1 MAEGYILEIPENVLK
16 QLDQTDKKIET
27 LAKTSENTKKLM
39 KSAFQEMAD
48 GLNPLLQ
55 QLKTA
60 NKGIK
65 DLMPKL
71 DTSGT
76 EKVAKSVANV
86 AEQLNRVSQSPV
98 DVINK
103 KIESLKNLLNDSTSA
118 VSKLDSQIANLKNKG
133 GGFIS
138 GSTIKEASAGKSLT
152 PQIQAEL
159 AVLEQERR
167 SILAT
172 AASWENY
179 KKTIGNT
186 SIALD
191 QLNSSFKTGSSALQ
205 QQQKMM
211 DAAFE
216 KAYKMAQAEE
226 KAAAEA
232 EKLAKAQEK
241 LNREQNRKSDQ
252 QAAQAMQAY
261 NRAMAASEGTIA
273 QRINKL
279 AKLRS
284 AQEQLNA
291 TGKNYTVQLQKITA
305 ETQRLNAI
313 NDATANSMNNLKK
326 NQSRILDT
334 SAQLERKLG
343 LLFSVAAIEGYI
355 GKLVQVR
362 GEFELQN
369 RALQAILQ
377 NKDQADQ
384 LFNQVVELAVR
395 SPYRVKELVTY
406 TKQLA
411 AYRIETEKLYD
422 TTKMLADISSG
433 LGVDMQR
440 LILAYGQV
448 KAANYLRGTE
458 LRQFSEAGINILGE
472 LATYF
477 TELEGRMVSV
487 GEVFDMV
494 SNRMVAF
501 GDVEEVFKRITSAGG
516 IFYNMQEI
524 QAETLQGQISNL
536 QDSFDVMFNEIG
548 KANDGV
554 LKDLIAIVRN
564 IVENWEYFAVLL
576 KTVATGFVLYTGKIV
591 LATIANK
598 AFALSQNEVIVNSGR
613 VNKAIGGT
621 VAGLK
626 SMVSFAKNNPY
637 LLIASAIAGV
647 VYAATEYNSKI
658 EEAKAKY
665 DILTDSL
672 TRQKNEIDSI
682 SSKIK
687 GYNEKIKESVAT
699 MGQFKEGTKEYTE
712 AQKENNESS
721 AKRNALL
728 EELRINHPT
737 VYNSIITQ
745 KDGTVDL
752 TKAQEEF
759 NKKLEQTNYLNWLA
773 KRQESWFSTGMIEKA
788 AELSEFQAEYNKQ
801 ANNMG
806 NIWLDANGKLNVF
819 LQTAKNLDPDVRQQ
833 IIAIQNSAGTAVEK
847 LKALDVLGRKTAATG
862 GGGLRELMRPYSSD
876 FNDYDKALS
885 KLTKT
890 RAEMSEDIKKLATD
904 FKKTYNIATEEGRKA
919 AQETLRDYI
928 NSINI
933 ADEETRKFV
942 SQEFTVKF
950 GVEIASEP
958 VINKYAGM
966 QARLKKYV
974 EDHKLNIDIIKPD
987 QGTKD
992 YFDKLKAELKDSQSN
1007 VEKLNVATEQL
1018 NASMTNEE
1026 ALKYNKE
1033 RVRQLTQILS
1043 AFGEM
1048 PKSNKGENERNKT
1061 LQQQIDL
1068 LKKVG
1073 QEYQKNLKYYSKAEA
1088 LEKTRKDY
1096 TDSFKEAGLGNL
1108 ITTMNFDPSGII
1120 AGLESLMSSVS
1131 PQMRL
1136 TLEKAISDLRGD
1148 VEIDVRAKDV
1158 ERTRKEIEGLFT
1170 GYELTVELGKL
1181 GLDKDL
1187 IRQLFGIDTFTL
1199 DDIKAKLKSLYP
1211 DIEALSEE
1219 QLKAYNEASDKIT
1232 AAEKA
1237 SLQERLKDYS
1247 QYLKKSM
1254 SERIKIELEAQKKIA
1269 EIPSEFT
1276 KPQKEQIKKNIQKE
1290 TRQKLDKQSFAEFKE
1305 SDLYITMFEDLDRVS
1320 SSVLE
1325 QMKAKLISL
1334 KESLKDLSPTE
1345 LKEITSQMQK
1355 IDEQIEKR
1363 NPFKGLLP
1371 NIKEYI
1377 GYLKEKN
1384 DLETKYTDESKT
1396 LDQYK
1401 QQQALAENNVL
1412 SAQKQYDVA
1421 VKKYGLNSKEANLAK
1436 ENLRIAQQAL
1446 DIANNNVKSQGE
1458 VVKALIKQIKY
1469 GETLKDKL
1477 QAVLLL
1483 IGRYADEVGQTISD
1497 VATSMENVF
1506 GKMDAKAA
1514 DSIGSLQEI
1523 LSGVG
1528 DTAAG
1533 VARVMAN
1540 PADIGGYLQGITG
1553 LAKTI
1558 GAFFNIGDKKKE
1570 RQIQREIEKIENL
1583 DKAYKK
1589 LEKSIEAA
1597 YSVDTFQESNRLAQ
1611 ENVKAQIKA
1620 YEQMIAA
1627 EDAKKKTD
1635 KKRIK
1640 EWQGE
1645 IEKLHDLQLQLKEEA
1660 LAEMGGFGTEENFK
1674 SAAQEFA
1681 NAWYE
1686 AFKETG
1692 DGMKGLETTF
1702 QDFMD
1707 NIVKK
1712 QLLFRGTETILKPL
1726 LGMIDEAVKDSILTK
1741 DELSGI
1747 MDKFNTDTKGALDA
1761 LYKSIVENLGVLPG
1775 GNNQELSG
1783 LNAGI
1788 KGITEE
1794 TAQALEA
1801 LLNSMRFFV
1810 ADSNVQLKTL
1820 SAIGSFDVEANP
1832 LLGELVAQTRVLRDI
1847 NSKLESVITA
1857 GGNNS
1862 VGGYSIKTVL

>member
-138 GSTIKEASAGKSLT
+138 GSTMKEASAGKSLT

-159 AVLEQERR
+159 AVLEQEKR

-326 NQSRILDT
+326 NQGRILDT

-433 LGVDMQR
+433 LGVEMDR
-440 LILAYGQV
+440 LILAFGQV

-501 GDVEEVFKRITSAGG
+501 EDVEEVFKRITSAGG

-554 LKDLIAIVRN
+554 LKDLVAIVRG
-564 IVENWEYFAVLL
+564 IVESWEVFAVLL
-576 KTVATGFVLYTGKIV
+576 KSVATGFVLYTGKIV

-598 AFALSQNEVIVNSGR
+598 AFAASQGEIIANSGR

-621 VAGLK
+621 VTGLK
-626 SMVSFAKNNPY
+626 NLLSFAKGNPY
-637 LLIASAIAGV
+637 LLIATGIAAAI
-647 VYAATEYNSKI
+647 YAATEYNSKV

-665 DILTDSL
+665 DILTNSL
-672 TRQKNEIDSI
+672 ARQKNEIDSI

-687 GYNEKIKESVAT
+687 EYNAKIKESASA
-699 MGQFKEGTKEYTE
+699 MQQFKEGTKEYTD

-773 KRQESWFSTGMIEKA
+773 KRQESWFSTGMIEGA
-788 AELSEFQAEYNKQ
+788 AELSELQAEYNKQ
-801 ANNMG
+801 ANSMG

-833 IIAIQNSAGTAVEK
+833 IVAIQNSAGTAVEK

-890 RAEMSEDIKKLATD
+890 RTEMSEDIKKLATD

-928 NSINI
+928 NSLNI
-933 ADEETRKFV
+933 ADEETKKFV

-950 GVEIASEP
+950 GVEIASKP
-958 VINKYAGM
+958 IINQYQGM

-974 EDHKLNIDIIKPD
+974 EDHKLELDIIKPD

-1033 RVRQLTQILS
+1033 RVKQLTQILT

-1048 PKSNKGENERNKT
+1048 PKSNKGENERNKV

-1131 PQMRL
+1131 PKMRL
-1136 TLEKAISDLRGD
+1136 TLEKAIADLKGD
-1148 VEIDVRAKDV
+1148 VEIEVRAKDV

-1187 IRQLFGIDTFTL
+1187 ISQLFGIDTFTL

-1211 DIEALSEE
+1211 DIKALSEE

-1276 KPQKEQIKKNIQKE
+1276 KPQKEQIKNNIQKE

-1363 NPFKGLLP
+1363 NPFKELLP

-1377 GYLKEKN
+1377 SYLKEKKN
-1384 DLETKYTDESKT
+1384 LEAEYTDESKT
-1396 LDQYK
+1396 LEQYK
-1401 QQQALAENNVL
+1401 QQQTLAENNVL

-1506 GKMDAKAA
+1506 GEMDAKAA

-1528 DTAAG
+1528 DTASG

-1611 ENVKAQIKA
+1611 ENVKAQIKS

-1712 QLLFRGTETILKPL
+1712 QLLVRGTQKILEPL
-1726 LGMIDEAVKDSILTK
+1726 LKMIDNAVEDSILTK
-1741 DELSGI
+1741 EELSGI

>member
-39 KSAFQEMAD
+39 KSYFQEMAD

-103 KIESLKNLLNDSTSA
+103 KIESLKTLLNDSTSA

-138 GSTIKEASAGKSLT
+138 GSTMKEASAGKSLT

-159 AVLEQERR
+159 AILEQERR

-291 TGKNYTVQLQKITA
+291 TGKNYAVQLQRITA
-305 ETQRLNAI
+305 ETQRLNAV

-326 NQSRILDT
+326 NQGRILDT

-355 GKLVQVR
+355 GKLVQAR

-433 LGVDMQR
+433 LGVEMNR
-440 LILAYGQV
+440 LILAFGQV

-501 GDVEEVFKRITSAGG
+501 EDVEEVFKRITSAGG

-554 LKDLIAIVRN
+554 LKDLVAIVRG
-564 IVENWEYFAVLL
+564 IVESWEVFAVLL
-576 KTVATGFVLYTGKIV
+576 KSVATGFVLYTGKIV

-598 AFALSQNEVIVNSGR
+598 AFAASQGEIIANSGR

-621 VAGLK
+621 VTGLK
-626 SMVSFAKNNPY
+626 NLLSFAKGNPY
-637 LLIASAIAGV
+637 LLIATGIAAAI
-647 VYAATEYNSKI
+647 YAATEYNSKV

-665 DILTDSL
+665 DILTNSL
-672 TRQKNEIDSI
+672 ARQKNEIDSI

-687 GYNEKIKESVAT
+687 EYNAKIKESASA
-699 MGQFKEGTKEYTE
+699 MQQFKEGTKEYTD

-773 KRQESWFSTGMIEKA
+773 KRQESWFSTGMIERA
-788 AELSEFQAEYNKQ
+788 AELSELQAEYNKQ
-801 ANNMG
+801 ANSMG

-833 IIAIQNSAGTAVEK
+833 IVAIQNSAGTAVEK

-890 RAEMSEDIKKLATD
+890 RTEMSEDIKKLATD

-928 NSINI
+928 NSLNI
-933 ADEETRKFV
+933 ADEETKKFV

-950 GVEIASEP
+950 GVEIASKP
-958 VINKYAGM
+958 IINQYQGM

-974 EDHKLNIDIIKPD
+974 EDHKLELDIIKPD

-1033 RVRQLTQILS
+1033 RVKQLTQILT

-1048 PKSNKGENERNKT
+1048 PKSNKGENERNKV

-1131 PQMRL
+1131 PKMRL
-1136 TLEKAISDLRGD
+1136 TLEKAIADLKGD
-1148 VEIDVRAKDV
+1148 VEIEVRAKDV

-1187 IRQLFGIDTFTL
+1187 ISQLFGIDTFTL

-1211 DIEALSEE
+1211 DIKALSEE

-1363 NPFKGLLP
+1363 NPFKDLLP

-1377 GYLKEKN
+1377 GYLKEKKN
-1384 DLETKYTDESKT
+1384 LEAEYTDESKT

-1436 ENLRIAQQAL
+1436 QNLNIAQQGL
-1446 DIANNNVKSQGE
+1446 NVSNDNVKAQE
-1458 VVKALIKQIKY
+1458 KVVRALLDQIKY
-1469 GETLKDKL
+1469 AETLKDKL
-1477 QAVLLL
+1477 AEALKL
-1483 IGRYADEVGQTISD
+1483 IGQYTSDLSSTVSD
-1497 VATSMENVF
+1497 VATSLENVF
-1506 GKMDAKAA
+1506 GTMGSKAA

-1528 DTAAG
+1528 DTASG

-1570 RQIQREIEKIENL
+1570 RQIQREIKKIENL

-1589 LEKSIEAA
+1589 LEKSIDAA

-1635 KKRIK
+1635 KNRIK

-1645 IEKLHDLQLQLKEEA
+1645 IEKLHDMQLQLKEEA
-1660 LAEMGGFGTEENFK
+1660 LAEMGGFGTEENLK

-1702 QDFMD
+1702 QEFMD

-1712 QLLFRGTETILKPL
+1712 QLLVRGTETILKPL

>member
-27 LAKTSENTKKLM
+27 LAKTSESTKKLM

-159 AVLEQERR
+159 AILEQERR

-172 AASWENY
+172 ASSWENY

-261 NRAMAASEGTIA
+261 NRAMAASEGTIT

-326 NQSRILDT
+326 NQGRILDT

-343 LLFSVAAIEGYI
+343 LLFSVAAIDGYI

-433 LGVDMQR
+433 VGVEMDR
-440 LILAYGQV
+440 LILAFGQV

-494 SNRMVAF
+494 SNRMIAF
-501 GDVEEVFKRITSAGG
+501 EDVEEVFKRITSAGG

-554 LKDLIAIVRN
+554 LKDLVAIVRG
-564 IVENWEYFAVLL
+564 IVESWEVFAVLL
-576 KTVATGFVLYTGKIV
+576 KSVATGFVLYTGKIV

-598 AFALSQNEVIVNSGR
+598 AFAASQGEIIANSGR

-621 VAGLK
+621 VTGLK
-626 SMVSFAKNNPY
+626 NLLSFAKGNPY
-637 LLIASAIAGV
+637 LLIATGIATAI
-647 VYAATEYNSKI
+647 YAATEYNSKV

-665 DILTDSL
+665 DILTNSL
-672 TRQKNEIDSI
+672 ARQKNEIDSI

-687 GYNEKIKESVAT
+687 EYNAKIKESASA
-699 MGQFKEGTKEYTE
+699 MQQFKEGTKEYTD

-773 KRQESWFSTGMIEKA
+773 KRQESWFSTGMIERA
-788 AELSEFQAEYNKQ
+788 AELSELQAEYNKQ
-801 ANNMG
+801 ANSMG

-833 IIAIQNSAGTAVEK
+833 IVAIQNSAGTAVEK

-890 RAEMSEDIKKLATD
+890 RTEMSEDIKKLATD

-928 NSINI
+928 NSLNI
-933 ADEETRKFV
+933 ADEETKKFV

-950 GVEIASEP
+950 GVEIASKP
-958 VINKYAGM
+958 IINQYQGM

-974 EDHKLNIDIIKPD
+974 EDHKLELDIIKPD

-1033 RVRQLTQILS
+1033 RVKQLTQILT

-1048 PKSNKGENERNKT
+1048 PKSNKGENERNKV

-1120 AGLESLMSSVS
+1120 EGLESLMSSVS
-1131 PQMRL
+1131 PKMRL
-1136 TLEKAISDLRGD
+1136 TLEKAIADLKGD

-1187 IRQLFGIDTFTL
+1187 ISQLFGIDTFTL

-1211 DIEALSEE
+1211 DINALSEE

-1325 QMKAKLISL
+1325 QMKSKLISL

-1363 NPFKGLLP
+1363 NPFKELLP

-1377 GYLKEKN
+1377 SYLKEKKN
-1384 DLETKYTDESKT
+1384 LEAEYTDESKT
-1396 LDQYK
+1396 LEQYK
-1401 QQQALAENNVL
+1401 QQQTLAENNVL

-1506 GKMDAKAA
+1506 GEMDAKAA

-1707 NIVKK
+1707 NVVKK

>member
-138 GSTIKEASAGKSLT
+138 GSTMKEASAGKSLT

-172 AASWENY
+172 ASSWENY

-261 NRAMAASEGTIA
+261 NRAMAASEGTIT

-433 LGVDMQR
+433 LGVEMDR
-440 LILAYGQV
+440 LILAFGQV

-501 GDVEEVFKRITSAGG
+501 EDVEEVFKRMTSAGG

-554 LKDLIAIVRN
+554 LKDLVAIVRG
-564 IVENWEYFAVLL
+564 IVENWEVFAVLL

-598 AFALSQNEVIVNSGR
+598 AFAASQGEIIANSGR

-621 VAGLK
+621 VTGLK
-626 SMVSFAKNNPY
+626 NLLSFAKSNPY
-637 LLIASAIAGV
+637 LILAAAVAGV
-647 VYAATEYNSKI
+647 VFAVTEYNNKI
-658 EEAKAKY
+658 EETRAKY

-672 TRQKNEIDSI
+672 ARQKNEIDSI

-687 GYNEKIKESVAT
+687 GYNEKIKESVST
-699 MGQFKEGTKEYTE
+699 MNQFKEGTKEYTS
-712 AQKENNESS
+712 AQKENNEASS
-721 AKRNALL
+721 KRNALL
-728 EELRINHPT
+728 EELRINHPA

-759 NKKLEQTNYLNWLA
+759 NKQLEYTNYLNYIA
-773 KRQESWFSTGMIEKA
+773 KQSETFFGTGFQENIEKA
-788 AELSEFQAEYNKQ
+788 
-801 ANNMG
+801 
-806 NIWLDANGKLNVF
+806 
-819 LQTAKNLDPDVRQQ
+819 
-833 IIAIQNSAGTAVEK
+833 
-847 LKALDVLGRKTAATG
+847 TAAQV
-862 GGGLRELMRPYSSD
+862 E
-876 FNDYDKALS
+876 YDKATGNINNAYLQLVGRLNAVFNANKNIAQSTIEAFKEIQDSSQDSFKKILAMQRLLS
-885 KLTKT
+885 KVSLPSDAVDVLKSYNKEINNYSKAHRGLLT
-890 RAEMSEDIKKLATD
+890 SQVYLYQDILDFGAKLRRDLDLTSD
-904 FKKTYNIATEEGRKA
+904 EGKKA
-919 AQETLRDYI
+919 AAKMVYNFIESKNIVEKAVKDFVTNKFEI
-928 NSINI
+928 EIGVKI
-933 ADEETRKFV
+933 ADAP
-942 SQEFTVKF
+942 
-950 GVEIASEP
+950 I
-958 VINKYAGM
+958 INQYQGM

-974 EDHKLNIDIIKPD
+974 EDHKLELDIIKPD

-1131 PQMRL
+1131 PKMRL
-1136 TLEKAISDLRGD
+1136 ILEKAISDLRGD

-1187 IRQLFGIDTFTL
+1187 ISQLFGIDTFTL

-1276 KPQKEQIKKNIQKE
+1276 KPQKEQIKKDIQKE

-1363 NPFKGLLP
+1363 NPFKELLP

-1377 GYLKEKN
+1377 SYLKEKKN
-1384 DLETKYTDESKT
+1384 LEAEYTDESKT
-1396 LDQYK
+1396 LEQYK
-1401 QQQALAENNVL
+1401 QQQTLAENNVL

-1506 GKMDAKAA
+1506 GEMDAKAA

>member
-138 GSTIKEASAGKSLT
+138 GSTMKEASAGKSLT

-172 AASWENY
+172 ASSWENY
-179 KKTIGNT
+179 KRTIGNT

-326 NQSRILDT
+326 NQGRILDT

-433 LGVDMQR
+433 LGVEMDR
-440 LILAYGQV
+440 LILAFGQV

-501 GDVEEVFKRITSAGG
+501 EDVEEVFKRITSAGG

-554 LKDLIAIVRN
+554 LKDLVAIVRG
-564 IVENWEYFAVLL
+564 IVENWEVFAVLL
-576 KTVATGFVLYTGKIV
+576 KSVATGFVLYTGKIV

-598 AFALSQNEVIVNSGR
+598 AFAASQGEIIANSGR

-621 VAGLK
+621 VTGLK
-626 SMVSFAKNNPY
+626 NLLSFAKGNPY
-637 LLIASAIAGV
+637 LILATAVAGV
-647 VYAATEYNSKI
+647 AFAVTEYNNKI
-658 EEAKAKY
+658 EETRAKY

-672 TRQKNEIDSI
+672 ARQKNEIDSI

-687 GYNEKIKESVAT
+687 GYNEKIKESVST
-699 MGQFKEGTKEYTE
+699 MNQFKEGTKEYTS
-712 AQKENNESS
+712 AQKENNEASS
-721 AKRNALL
+721 KRNALL
-728 EELRINHPT
+728 EELRINHPA

-759 NKKLEQTNYLNWLA
+759 NKQLEYTNYLNYIA
-773 KRQESWFSTGMIEKA
+773 KQSETFFGTGFQENIEKA
-788 AELSEFQAEYNKQ
+788 
-801 ANNMG
+801 
-806 NIWLDANGKLNVF
+806 
-819 LQTAKNLDPDVRQQ
+819 
-833 IIAIQNSAGTAVEK
+833 
-847 LKALDVLGRKTAATG
+847 TAAQV
-862 GGGLRELMRPYSSD
+862 E
-876 FNDYDKALS
+876 YDKATGNINNAYLQLVGRLNAVFNANKNIAQSTIEAFKEIQDSSQDSFKKILAMQRLLS
-885 KLTKT
+885 KVSLPSDAVDVLKSYNKEINNYSKAHRGLLT
-890 RAEMSEDIKKLATD
+890 SQVYLYQDILDFGAKLRRDLDLTSD
-904 FKKTYNIATEEGRKA
+904 EGKKA
-919 AQETLRDYI
+919 AAKMAYNFIESKNIVEKAVKDFVTNKFEI
-928 NSINI
+928 EIGVKI
-933 ADEETRKFV
+933 ADAP
-942 SQEFTVKF
+942 
-950 GVEIASEP
+950 I
-958 VINKYAGM
+958 INQYQGM

-974 EDHKLNIDIIKPD
+974 EDHKLELDIIKPD

-1033 RVRQLTQILS
+1033 RIRQLTQILS

-1048 PKSNKGENERNKT
+1048 PKSNKGENERNKM

-1131 PQMRL
+1131 PKMRL

-1187 IRQLFGIDTFTL
+1187 ISQLFGIDTFTL

-1276 KPQKEQIKKNIQKE
+1276 KPQKEQIKKDIQKE

-1363 NPFKGLLP
+1363 NPFKELLP

-1377 GYLKEKN
+1377 SYLKEKKN
-1384 DLETKYTDESKT
+1384 LEAEYTDESKT
-1396 LDQYK
+1396 LEQYK
-1401 QQQALAENNVL
+1401 QQQTLAENNVL

-1506 GKMDAKAA
+1506 GEMDAKAA

>member
-138 GSTIKEASAGKSLT
+138 GSTMKEASAGKSLT

-159 AVLEQERR
+159 AVLEQEKR

-172 AASWENY
+172 ASSWENY

-305 ETQRLNAI
+305 ETQRLNAV
-313 NDATANSMNNLKK
+313 NNATANSMNNLKK

-477 TELEGRMVSV
+477 TELKGQMVSV

-494 SNRMVAF
+494 SKRMVAF
-501 GDVEEVFKRITSAGG
+501 EDVEEVFKRITSAGG

-554 LKDLIAIVRN
+554 LKGLIAIVRS
-564 IVENWEYFAVLL
+564 IVENWEVFAVLL

-598 AFALSQNEVIVNSGR
+598 AFAASQGEIIANSGR

-621 VAGLK
+621 VTGLK
-626 SMVSFAKNNPY
+626 NLLSFAKSNPY
-637 LLIASAIAGV
+637 LILAAAVAGV
-647 VYAATEYNSKI
+647 VFAVTEYNNKI
-658 EEAKAKY
+658 EETRAKY

-672 TRQKNEIDSI
+672 ARQKNEIDSI

-687 GYNEKIKESVAT
+687 GYNEKIKESVST
-699 MGQFKEGTKEYTE
+699 MNQFKKGTKEYTD
-712 AQKENNESS
+712 AQKENNEASS
-721 AKRNALL
+721 KRNALL
-728 EELRINHPT
+728 EELRINHPA

-759 NKKLEQTNYLNWLA
+759 NKQLEYTNYLNYIA
-773 KRQESWFSTGMIEKA
+773 KQSETFWGSGLKEDIEKA
-788 AELSEFQAEYNKQ
+788 TEAQ
-801 ANNMG
+801 
-806 NIWLDANGKLNVF
+806 
-819 LQTAKNLDPDVRQQ
+819 
-833 IIAIQNSAGTAVEK
+833 VE
-847 LKALDVLGRKTAATG
+847 
-862 GGGLRELMRPYSSD
+862 
-876 FNDYDKALS
+876 YDKATGSINNAYTQLIGRLNAVLS
-885 KLTKT
+885 TNKDVAQTTIKYFKDIQDSSQSASEKILAMKRLLPYIRLPREAVDIIKSYDKELLKVSNATKQLSESQTFLTQRIIDFGAKLRRDLDLTT
-890 RAEMSEDIKKLATD
+890 DEGKKAAAAM
-904 FKKTYNIATEEGRKA
+904 TYNFIESLGVEEKA
-919 AQETLRDYI
+919 VRDLI
-928 NSINI
+928 TKNFELIIGVKI
-933 ADEETRKFV
+933 ADAP
-942 SQEFTVKF
+942 
-950 GVEIASEP
+950 I
-958 VINKYAGM
+958 INQYQGM

-974 EDHKLNIDIIKPD
+974 EDHKLELDIIKPE

-992 YFDKLKAELKDSQSN
+992 YFDKLRADLKDSQSN
-1007 VEKLNVATEQL
+1007 VEKLSIATEQL
-1018 NASMTNEE
+1018 NSSMTNEE
-1026 ALKYNKE
+1026 ALKKNKE
-1033 RVRQLTQILS
+1033 RIQQLTQILT

-1048 PKSNKGENERNKT
+1048 PKANKGENERNKK

-1131 PQMRL
+1131 PKMRL
-1136 TLEKAISDLRGD
+1136 TLEKAIADLKGD
-1148 VEIDVRAKDV
+1148 VEIEVRAKDV

-1187 IRQLFGIDTFTL
+1187 ISQLFGIDTFTL

-1211 DIEALSEE
+1211 DIKALSEE

-1276 KPQKEQIKKNIQKE
+1276 KPQKEQIKKDIQKE

-1363 NPFKGLLP
+1363 NPFKDLLP

-1377 GYLKEKN
+1377 GYLKEKKN
-1384 DLETKYTDESKT
+1384 LEAEYTDESKI
-1396 LDQYK
+1396 LEQYK
-1401 QQQALAENNVL
+1401 QQQTLAENNVL

-1436 ENLRIAQQAL
+1436 QNLNIAQQGL
-1446 DIANNNVKSQGE
+1446 NVSNDNVKAQE
-1458 VVKALIKQIKY
+1458 KVVRALLDQIKY
-1469 GETLKDKL
+1469 AETLKDKL
-1477 QAVLLL
+1477 AEALKL
-1483 IGRYADEVGQTISD
+1483 IGQYASDLSSTVSD
-1497 VATSMENVF
+1497 VATSLENVF
-1506 GKMDAKAA
+1506 GTMGSKAA

-1528 DTAAG
+1528 DTASG

-1702 QDFMD
+1702 QEFMD

-1712 QLLFRGTETILKPL
+1712 QLLVRGTQKILEPL
-1726 LGMIDEAVKDSILTK
+1726 LKMIDNAVEDSILTK
-1741 DELSGI
+1741 EELSGI

-1761 LYKSIVENLGVLPG
+1761 LYKSIVEGLGVLPG
-1775 GNNQELSG
+1775 VNNQELSG

>member
-27 LAKTSENTKKLM
+27 LAKTSESTKKLM

-138 GSTIKEASAGKSLT
+138 GSTMKEASAGKSLT

-433 LGVDMQR
+433 LGVEMDR
-440 LILAYGQV
+440 LILAFGQV

-501 GDVEEVFKRITSAGG
+501 EDVEEVFKRITSAGG

-554 LKDLIAIVRN
+554 LKDLVAIVRG
-564 IVENWEYFAVLL
+564 IVENWEVFAVLL
-576 KTVATGFVLYTGKIV
+576 KSVATGFVLYTGKIV

-598 AFALSQNEVIVNSGR
+598 AFAASQGEIIANSGR

-621 VAGLK
+621 VTGLK
-626 SMVSFAKNNPY
+626 NLLSFAKGNPY
-637 LLIASAIAGV
+637 LILATAVAGV
-647 VYAATEYNSKI
+647 AFAVTEYNNKI
-658 EEAKAKY
+658 EETRAKY

-672 TRQKNEIDSI
+672 ARQKNEIDSI

-687 GYNEKIKESVAT
+687 GYNEKIKESVST
-699 MGQFKEGTKEYTE
+699 MNQFKEGTKEYTS
-712 AQKENNESS
+712 AQKENNEASS
-721 AKRNALL
+721 KRNALL
-728 EELRINHPT
+728 EELRINHPA

-759 NKKLEQTNYLNWLA
+759 NKQLEYTNYLNYIA
-773 KRQESWFSTGMIEKA
+773 KQSETFFGTGFQENIEKA
-788 AELSEFQAEYNKQ
+788 
-801 ANNMG
+801 
-806 NIWLDANGKLNVF
+806 
-819 LQTAKNLDPDVRQQ
+819 
-833 IIAIQNSAGTAVEK
+833 
-847 LKALDVLGRKTAATG
+847 TAAQV
-862 GGGLRELMRPYSSD
+862 E
-876 FNDYDKALS
+876 YDKATGNINNAYLQLVGRLNAVFNANKNIAQSTIEAFKEIQDSSQDSFKKILAMQRLLS
-885 KLTKT
+885 KVSLPSDAVDVLKSYNKEINNYSKAHRGLLT
-890 RAEMSEDIKKLATD
+890 SQVYLYQDILDFGAKLRRDLDLTSD
-904 FKKTYNIATEEGRKA
+904 EGKKA
-919 AQETLRDYI
+919 AAKMAYNFIESKNIVEKAVKDFVTNKFEI
-928 NSINI
+928 EIGVKI
-933 ADEETRKFV
+933 ADAP
-942 SQEFTVKF
+942 
-950 GVEIASEP
+950 I
-958 VINKYAGM
+958 INQYQGM

-974 EDHKLNIDIIKPD
+974 EDHKLELDIIKPD

-1033 RVRQLTQILS
+1033 RVKQLTQILS

-1363 NPFKGLLP
+1363 NPFKDLLP

-1377 GYLKEKN
+1377 GYLKEKKN
-1384 DLETKYTDESKT
+1384 LEAEYTDESKT
-1396 LDQYK
+1396 LEQYK
-1401 QQQALAENNVL
+1401 QQQTLAENNVL

-1528 DTAAG
+1528 DTASG

-1635 KKRIK
+1635 KNRIK

-1707 NIVKK
+1707 NVVKK

>member
-159 AVLEQERR
+159 AILEQERR

-172 AASWENY
+172 ASSWENY

-261 NRAMAASEGTIA
+261 NRAMAASEGTIT

-326 NQSRILDT
+326 NQGRILDT

-343 LLFSVAAIEGYI
+343 LLFSVAAIDGYI

-433 LGVDMQR
+433 LGVEMDR
-440 LILAYGQV
+440 LILAFGQV

-501 GDVEEVFKRITSAGG
+501 EDVEEVFKRITSAGG

-554 LKDLIAIVRN
+554 LKDLVAIVRG
-564 IVENWEYFAVLL
+564 IVESWEVFAVLL
-576 KTVATGFVLYTGKIV
+576 KSVATGFVLYTGKIV

-598 AFALSQNEVIVNSGR
+598 AFAASQGEIIANSGR

-621 VAGLK
+621 VTGLK
-626 SMVSFAKNNPY
+626 NLLSFAKGNPY
-637 LLIASAIAGV
+637 LLWATGIATAI
-647 VYAATEYNSKI
+647 YAATEYNSKV

-665 DILTDSL
+665 DILTNSL
-672 TRQKNEIDSI
+672 ARQKNEIDSI

-687 GYNEKIKESVAT
+687 EYNAKIKESASA
-699 MGQFKEGTKEYTE
+699 MQQFKEGTKEYTE

-950 GVEIASEP
+950 GVEIASKP
-958 VINKYAGM
+958 IINQYQGM

-974 EDHKLNIDIIKPD
+974 EDHKLELDIIKPD

-1007 VEKLNVATEQL
+1007 IEKLNVATEQL

-1033 RVRQLTQILS
+1033 RVKQLTQILT

-1048 PKSNKGENERNKT
+1048 PKSNKGENERNKV

-1131 PQMRL
+1131 PKMRL
-1136 TLEKAISDLRGD
+1136 TLEKAIADLKGD

-1158 ERTRKEIEGLFT
+1158 EKTRKEIEGLFT

-1187 IRQLFGIDTFTL
+1187 ISQLFGIDTFTL

-1211 DIEALSEE
+1211 DIKALSEE

-1363 NPFKGLLP
+1363 NPFKDLLP

-1377 GYLKEKN
+1377 GYLKEKKN
-1384 DLETKYTDESKT
+1384 LEAEYTDESKT
-1396 LDQYK
+1396 LEQYK
-1401 QQQALAENNVL
+1401 QQQTLAENNVL

-1533 VARVMAN
+1533 VARVMVN

-1558 GAFFNIGDKKKE
+1558 GSIFNIGDKKKE

-1589 LEKSIEAA
+1589 LEKSIDAA
-1597 YSVDTFQESNRLAQ
+1597 YSVDTFQESNKLAQ
-1611 ENVKAQIKA
+1611 ENVKAQIKS

-1702 QDFMD
+1702 QEFMD
-1707 NIVKK
+1707 NVVKK

-1761 LYKSIVENLGVLPG
+1761 LYKSIVEGLGVLPG
-1775 GNNQELSG
+1775 VNNQELSG

>member
-27 LAKTSENTKKLM
+27 LAKTSESTKKLM

-138 GSTIKEASAGKSLT
+138 GSTMKEASAGKSLT

-172 AASWENY
+172 ASSWENY

-291 TGKNYTVQLQKITA
+291 TGKNYAVQLQRITV
-305 ETQRLNAI
+305 ETQRLNAV

-326 NQSRILDT
+326 NQGRILDT

-433 LGVDMQR
+433 LGVEMDR
-440 LILAYGQV
+440 LILAFGQV

-501 GDVEEVFKRITSAGG
+501 EDVEEVFKRITSAGG

-554 LKDLIAIVRN
+554 LKDLVAIVRG
-564 IVENWEYFAVLL
+564 IVESWEVFAVLL
-576 KTVATGFVLYTGKIV
+576 KSVATGFVLYTGKIV

-598 AFALSQNEVIVNSGR
+598 AFAASQGEIIANSGR

-621 VAGLK
+621 VTGLK
-626 SMVSFAKNNPY
+626 NLLSFAKGNPY
-637 LLIASAIAGV
+637 LLIATGIATAI
-647 VYAATEYNSKI
+647 YAATEYNSKI

-665 DILTDSL
+665 DILTNSL
-672 TRQKNEIDSI
+672 ARQKNEIDSI

-687 GYNEKIKESVAT
+687 EYNAKIKESAAA
-699 MGQFKEGTKEYTE
+699 MQQFKEGTKEYTD

-773 KRQESWFSTGMIEKA
+773 KRQESWFSTGMIERA
-788 AELSEFQAEYNKQ
+788 AKLSELQAEYNKQ
-801 ANNMG
+801 ANSMG

-833 IIAIQNSAGTAVEK
+833 IVAIQNSAGTAVEK

-890 RAEMSEDIKKLATD
+890 RTEMSEDIKKLATD

-928 NSINI
+928 NSLNI
-933 ADEETRKFV
+933 ADEETKKFV

-950 GVEIASEP
+950 GVEIASKP
-958 VINKYAGM
+958 IINQYQGM

-974 EDHKLNIDIIKPD
+974 EDHKLELDIIKPD

-1033 RVRQLTQILS
+1033 RVKQLTQILT

-1048 PKSNKGENERNKT
+1048 PKSNKGENERNKV

-1131 PQMRL
+1131 PKMRL
-1136 TLEKAISDLRGD
+1136 TLEKAIADLKGD
-1148 VEIDVRAKDV
+1148 VEIEVRAKDV

-1187 IRQLFGIDTFTL
+1187 ISQLFGIDTFTL

-1211 DIEALSEE
+1211 DIKALSEE

-1363 NPFKGLLP
+1363 NPFKELLP

-1377 GYLKEKN
+1377 SYLKEKKN
-1384 DLETKYTDESKT
+1384 LEAEYTDESKT
-1396 LDQYK
+1396 LEQYK
-1401 QQQALAENNVL
+1401 QQQTLAENNVL

-1506 GKMDAKAA
+1506 GEMDAKAA

-1660 LAEMGGFGTEENFK
+1660 LAEMGGFGTDENFK

-1702 QDFMD
+1702 QEFMD

-1712 QLLFRGTETILKPL
+1712 QLLVRGTQKILEPL
-1726 LGMIDEAVKDSILTK
+1726 LKMIDNAVEDSILTK
-1741 DELSGI
+1741 EELSGI

-1761 LYKSIVENLGVLPG
+1761 LYKSIVEGLGVIPG
-1775 GNNQELSG
+1775 VNNQELSG

>member
-138 GSTIKEASAGKSLT
+138 GSTMKEASAGKSLT

-159 AVLEQERR
+159 AVLEQEKR

-172 AASWENY
+172 ASSWENY

-305 ETQRLNAI
+305 ETQRLNAV
-313 NDATANSMNNLKK
+313 NNATANSMNNLKK

-699 MGQFKEGTKEYTE
+699 MGQFKEGTKEYTD
-712 AQKENNESS
+712 AQKENNEASS
-721 AKRNALL
+721 KRNALL
-728 EELRINHPT
+728 EELRINHPA
-737 VYNSIITQ
+737 VYNSIVTQ

-752 TKAQEEF
+752 TKAQEDF
-759 NKKLEQTNYLNWLA
+759 NKQLEQTNYLNWLA
-773 KRQESWFSTGMIEKA
+773 KRGESWWDSGIIENA
-788 AELSEFQAEYNKQ
+788 SELSDLQAEMTKQ
-801 ANNMG
+801 ANN
-806 NIWLDANGKLNVF
+806 LDNAWTQLNGRLKVY
-819 LQTAKNLDPDVRQQ
+819 LDTNKYLSEDVKQQ
-833 IIAIQNSAGTAVEK
+833 ILAIANSSESAG
-847 LKALDVLGRKTAATG
+847 
-862 GGGLRELMRPYSSD
+862 
-876 FNDYDKALS
+876 DKIQKLS
-885 KLTKT
+885 KLARTTSAVNIGELRRMMDNYTADLIDATK
-890 RAEMSEDIKKLATD
+890 ANVKFEDMQKRVTKQIKELAVE
-904 FKKTYNIATEEGRKA
+904 FKKGQDTLSEEGKKA
-919 AQETLRDYI
+919 AEKSLYNFI
-928 NSINI
+928 NSLNI
-933 ADEETRKFV
+933 QNQAVKDFV
-942 SQEFTVKF
+942 SQRFEIEIGVK
-950 GVEIASEP
+950 IADAP
-958 VINKYAGM
+958 IINQYQGM

-974 EDHKLNIDIIKPD
+974 EDHKLELDIIKPE

-992 YFDKLKAELKDSQSN
+992 YFDKLRADLKDSQSN
-1007 VEKLNVATEQL
+1007 VEKLSIATEQL
-1018 NASMTNEE
+1018 NSSMTNEE

-1033 RVRQLTQILS
+1033 RIRQLTQILS

-1048 PKSNKGENERNKT
+1048 PKSNKGENERNKM

-1131 PQMRL
+1131 PKMRL

-1187 IRQLFGIDTFTL
+1187 ISQLFGIDTFTL

-1237 SLQERLKDYS
+1237 SLQERFKDYS

-1290 TRQKLDKQSFAEFKE
+1290 TRQKLDKQSLAEFKE

-1363 NPFKGLLP
+1363 NPFKDLLP

-1377 GYLKEKN
+1377 GYLKEKKN
-1384 DLETKYTDESKT
+1384 LEAEYTDESKT
-1396 LDQYK
+1396 LEQYK
-1401 QQQALAENNVL
+1401 QQQTLAENNVL

-1702 QDFMD
+1702 QEFMD

-1712 QLLFRGTETILKPL
+1712 QLLVRGTQKILEPL
-1726 LGMIDEAVKDSILTK
+1726 LKMIDNAVEDSILTK
-1741 DELSGI
+1741 EELSGI

-1761 LYKSIVENLGVLPG
+1761 LYKSIVEGLGVLPG
-1775 GNNQELSG
+1775 VNNQELSG

>member
-103 KIESLKNLLNDSTSA
+103 KIESLKNLLDDSTSA

-138 GSTIKEASAGKSLT
+138 GSTMKEASAGKSLT

-179 KKTIGNT
+179 KRTIGNT

-291 TGKNYTVQLQKITA
+291 TGRNYTTQLQRITA
-305 ETQRLNAI
+305 ETQRLNAV

-406 TKQLA
+406 TKQLS

-433 LGVDMQR
+433 LGVEMDR
-440 LILAYGQV
+440 LILAFGQV

-458 LRQFSEAGINILGE
+458 LRQFSEAGVNILGE

-501 GDVEEVFKRITSAGG
+501 EDVEEVFKRITSAGG

-554 LKDLIAIVRN
+554 LKDLVAIVRG
-564 IVENWEYFAVLL
+564 IVESWEVFAVLL

-598 AFALSQNEVIVNSGR
+598 AFAASQGEIIANSGR

-621 VAGLK
+621 VTGLK
-626 SMVSFAKNNPY
+626 NLLSFAKSNPY
-637 LLIASAIAGV
+637 LILAAAVAGV
-647 VYAATEYNSKI
+647 VFAVTEYNNKI
-658 EEAKAKY
+658 EETRAKY

-672 TRQKNEIDSI
+672 ARQKNEIDSI

-687 GYNEKIKESVAT
+687 GYNEKIKESVST
-699 MGQFKEGTKEYTE
+699 MNQFKEGTKEYTS
-712 AQKENNESS
+712 AQKENNEASS
-721 AKRNALL
+721 KRNALL
-728 EELRINHPT
+728 EELRINHPA

-759 NKKLEQTNYLNWLA
+759 NKQLEYTNYLNYIA
-773 KRQESWFSTGMIEKA
+773 KQSETFFGTGFQENIEKA
-788 AELSEFQAEYNKQ
+788 
-801 ANNMG
+801 
-806 NIWLDANGKLNVF
+806 
-819 LQTAKNLDPDVRQQ
+819 
-833 IIAIQNSAGTAVEK
+833 
-847 LKALDVLGRKTAATG
+847 TAAQV
-862 GGGLRELMRPYSSD
+862 E
-876 FNDYDKALS
+876 YDKATGNINNAYLQLVGRLNAVFNANKNIAQSTIEAFKEIQDSSQDSFKKILAMQRLLS
-885 KLTKT
+885 KVSLPSDAVDVLKSYNKEINNYSKAHRGLLT
-890 RAEMSEDIKKLATD
+890 SQVYLYQDILDFGAKLRRDLDLTSD
-904 FKKTYNIATEEGRKA
+904 EGKKA
-919 AQETLRDYI
+919 AAKMAYNFIESKNIVEKAVKDFVTNKFEI
-928 NSINI
+928 EIGVKI
-933 ADEETRKFV
+933 ADAP
-942 SQEFTVKF
+942 
-950 GVEIASEP
+950 I
-958 VINKYAGM
+958 INQYQGM

-974 EDHKLNIDIIKPD
+974 EDHKLELDIIKPD

-1033 RVRQLTQILS
+1033 RIRQLTQILS

-1048 PKSNKGENERNKT
+1048 PKSNKGENERNKM

-1131 PQMRL
+1131 PKMRL

-1187 IRQLFGIDTFTL
+1187 ISQLFGIDTFTL

-1237 SLQERLKDYS
+1237 SLQERFKDYS

-1528 DTAAG
+1528 DTASG

-1635 KKRIK
+1635 KNRIK

-1707 NIVKK
+1707 NVVKK

>member
-27 LAKTSENTKKLM
+27 LAKTSESTKKLM

-138 GSTIKEASAGKSLT
+138 GSTMKEASAGKSLT

-159 AVLEQERR
+159 AVLEQEKR

-261 NRAMAASEGTIA
+261 NRAMAASEGTIT

-326 NQSRILDT
+326 NQGRILDT

-355 GKLVQVR
+355 GKLVQAR

-477 TELEGRMVSV
+477 TELKGQMVSV

-494 SNRMVAF
+494 SKRMVAF
-501 GDVEEVFKRITSAGG
+501 EDVEEVFKRITSAGG

-554 LKDLIAIVRN
+554 LKDLIAIVRG
-564 IVENWEYFAVLL
+564 IVESWEVFAVLL
-576 KTVATGFVLYTGKIV
+576 KSVATGFVLYTGKIV

-598 AFALSQNEVIVNSGR
+598 AFAASQGEIIANSGR

-621 VAGLK
+621 VTGLK
-626 SMVSFAKNNPY
+626 NLLSFAKGNPY
-637 LLIASAIAGV
+637 LLLATGIATAI
-647 VYAATEYNSKI
+647 YAATEYNSKV

-665 DILTDSL
+665 DILTNSL
-672 TRQKNEIDSI
+672 ARQKNEIDSI

-687 GYNEKIKESVAT
+687 EYNAKIKESASA
-699 MGQFKEGTKEYTE
+699 MQQFKEGTKEYTD

-773 KRQESWFSTGMIEKA
+773 KRQESWFSTGMIERA
-788 AELSEFQAEYNKQ
+788 AELSELQAEYNKQ
-801 ANNMG
+801 ANSMG

-833 IIAIQNSAGTAVEK
+833 IVAIQNSAGTAVEK

-890 RAEMSEDIKKLATD
+890 RTEMSEDIKKLATD

-928 NSINI
+928 NSLNI
-933 ADEETRKFV
+933 ADEETKKFV

-950 GVEIASEP
+950 GVEIASKP
-958 VINKYAGM
+958 IINQYQGM

-974 EDHKLNIDIIKPD
+974 EDHKLELDIIKPD

-1033 RVRQLTQILS
+1033 RVKQLTQILT

-1048 PKSNKGENERNKT
+1048 PKSNKGENERNKV

-1131 PQMRL
+1131 PKMRL
-1136 TLEKAISDLRGD
+1136 TLEKAIADLKGD
-1148 VEIDVRAKDV
+1148 VEIEVRAKDV

-1181 GLDKDL
+1181 GLDKNL
-1187 IRQLFGIDTFTL
+1187 ISQLFGIDTFTL

-1211 DIEALSEE
+1211 DIKALSEE

-1436 ENLRIAQQAL
+1436 QNLNIAQQGL
-1446 DIANNNVKSQGE
+1446 NVSNDNVKAQE
-1458 VVKALIKQIKY
+1458 KVVRALLDQIKY
-1469 GETLKDKL
+1469 AETLKDKL
-1477 QAVLLL
+1477 AEALKL
-1483 IGRYADEVGQTISD
+1483 IGQYASDLSSTVSD
-1497 VATSMENVF
+1497 VATSLENVF
-1506 GKMDAKAA
+1506 GTMGSKAA

-1528 DTAAG
+1528 DTASG

-1707 NIVKK
+1707 NVVKK

-1761 LYKSIVENLGVLPG
+1761 LYKSIVENLGVLPE
-1775 GNNQELSG
+1775 GNLSG

>member
-138 GSTIKEASAGKSLT
+138 GSTMKEASAGKSLT

-291 TGKNYTVQLQKITA
+291 TGRNYTTQLQRITA
-305 ETQRLNAI
+305 ETQRLNAV

-433 LGVDMQR
+433 LGVEMDR
-440 LILAYGQV
+440 LILAFGQV

-501 GDVEEVFKRITSAGG
+501 EDVEEVFKRITSAGG

-554 LKDLIAIVRN
+554 LKDLVAIVRG
-564 IVENWEYFAVLL
+564 IVENWEVFAVLL

-598 AFALSQNEVIVNSGR
+598 AFAASQGEIIANSGR

-621 VAGLK
+621 VTGLK
-626 SMVSFAKNNPY
+626 NLLSFAKSNPY
-637 LLIASAIAGV
+637 LILAAAVAGV
-647 VYAATEYNSKI
+647 VFAVTEYNNKI
-658 EEAKAKY
+658 EETRAKY

-672 TRQKNEIDSI
+672 ARQKNEIDSI

-687 GYNEKIKESVAT
+687 GYNEKIKESVST
-699 MGQFKEGTKEYTE
+699 MNQFKEGTKEYTS
-712 AQKENNESS
+712 AQKENNEASS
-721 AKRNALL
+721 KRNALL
-728 EELRINHPT
+728 EELRINHPA

-759 NKKLEQTNYLNWLA
+759 NKQLEYTNYLNYIA
-773 KRQESWFSTGMIEKA
+773 KQSETFFGTGFQENIEKA
-788 AELSEFQAEYNKQ
+788 
-801 ANNMG
+801 
-806 NIWLDANGKLNVF
+806 
-819 LQTAKNLDPDVRQQ
+819 
-833 IIAIQNSAGTAVEK
+833 
-847 LKALDVLGRKTAATG
+847 TAAQV
-862 GGGLRELMRPYSSD
+862 E
-876 FNDYDKALS
+876 YDKATGNINNAYLQLVGRLNAVFNANKNIAQSTIEAFKEIQDSSQDSFKKILAMQRLLS
-885 KLTKT
+885 KVSLPSDAVDVLKSYNKEINNYSKAHRGLLT
-890 RAEMSEDIKKLATD
+890 SQVYLYQDILDFGAKLRRDLDLTSD
-904 FKKTYNIATEEGRKA
+904 EGKKA
-919 AQETLRDYI
+919 AAKMVYNFIESKNIVEKAVKDFVTNKFEI
-928 NSINI
+928 EIGVKI
-933 ADEETRKFV
+933 ADAP
-942 SQEFTVKF
+942 
-950 GVEIASEP
+950 I
-958 VINKYAGM
+958 INQYQGM

-974 EDHKLNIDIIKPD
+974 EDHKLELDIIKPD

-1131 PQMRL
+1131 PKMRL
-1136 TLEKAISDLRGD
+1136 ILEKAISDLRGD

-1187 IRQLFGIDTFTL
+1187 ISQLFGIDTFTL

-1276 KPQKEQIKKNIQKE
+1276 KPQKEQIKKDIQKE

-1363 NPFKGLLP
+1363 NPFKELLP

-1377 GYLKEKN
+1377 SYLKEKKN
-1384 DLETKYTDESKT
+1384 LEAEYTDESKT
-1396 LDQYK
+1396 LEQYK
-1401 QQQALAENNVL
+1401 QQQTLAENNVL

-1506 GKMDAKAA
+1506 GEMDAKAA

>member
-1 MAEGYILEIPENVLK
+1 MAEGYILEIPGNVLK

-27 LAKTSENTKKLM
+27 LAKTSESTKKLM

-138 GSTIKEASAGKSLT
+138 GSTMKEASAGKSLT

-159 AVLEQERR
+159 AILEQERR

-172 AASWENY
+172 ASSWENY

-291 TGKNYTVQLQKITA
+291 TGRNYTTQLQRITA
-305 ETQRLNAI
+305 ETQRLNAV

-326 NQSRILDT
+326 NQGRILDT

-384 LFNQVVELAVR
+384 LFNQVVDLAVR

-433 LGVDMQR
+433 LGVEMNR
-440 LILAYGQV
+440 LILAFGQV

-501 GDVEEVFKRITSAGG
+501 EDVEEVFKRITSAGG

-554 LKDLIAIVRN
+554 LKDLVAIVRG
-564 IVENWEYFAVLL
+564 IVESWEVFAVLL
-576 KTVATGFVLYTGKIV
+576 KSVATGFVLYTGKIV

-598 AFALSQNEVIVNSGR
+598 AFAASQGEIIANSGR

-621 VAGLK
+621 VTGLK
-626 SMVSFAKNNPY
+626 NLLSFAKGNPY
-637 LLIASAIAGV
+637 LLLATGIATAI
-647 VYAATEYNSKI
+647 YAATEYNSKV

-665 DILTDSL
+665 DILTNSL
-672 TRQKNEIDSI
+672 ARQKNEIDSI

-687 GYNEKIKESVAT
+687 EYNAKIKESASA
-699 MGQFKEGTKEYTE
+699 MQQFKEGTKEYTE

-773 KRQESWFSTGMIEKA
+773 KRQESWFSKGMIKRA
-788 AELSEFQAEYNKQ
+788 AELSELQAEYNKQ
-801 ANNMG
+801 ANSMG

-819 LQTAKNLDPDVRQQ
+819 LQTAKYLDPDVRQQ
-833 IIAIQNSAGTAVEK
+833 IVAIQNSAGTAVEK

-890 RAEMSEDIKKLATD
+890 RTEMSEDIKKLATD

-928 NSINI
+928 NSLNI
-933 ADEETRKFV
+933 ADEETKKFV

-950 GVEIASEP
+950 GVEIASKP
-958 VINKYAGM
+958 IINQYQGM

-974 EDHKLNIDIIKPD
+974 EDHKLELDIIKPD

-1033 RVRQLTQILS
+1033 RVKQLTQILT

-1048 PKSNKGENERNKT
+1048 PKSNKGENERNKV

-1131 PQMRL
+1131 PKMRL
-1136 TLEKAISDLRGD
+1136 TLEKAIADLKGD
-1148 VEIDVRAKDV
+1148 VEIEVRAKDV

-1187 IRQLFGIDTFTL
+1187 ISQLFGIDTFTL

-1211 DIEALSEE
+1211 DIKALSEE

-1363 NPFKGLLP
+1363 NPFKELLP

-1377 GYLKEKN
+1377 SYLKEKKN
-1384 DLETKYTDESKT
+1384 LEAEYTDESKT
-1396 LDQYK
+1396 LEQYK
-1401 QQQALAENNVL
+1401 QQQTLAENNVL

-1506 GKMDAKAA
+1506 GEMDAKAA

-1707 NIVKK
+1707 NVVKK
-1712 QLLFRGTETILKPL
+1712 QLLVRGTQKILEPL
-1726 LGMIDEAVKDSILTK
+1726 LKMIDNAVEDSILTK
-1741 DELSGI
+1741 EELSGI

-1761 LYKSIVENLGVLPG
+1761 LYKSIVEGLGVLPG
-1775 GNNQELSG
+1775 VNNQELSG

>member
-138 GSTIKEASAGKSLT
+138 GSTMKEASAGKSLT

-159 AVLEQERR
+159 AVLEQEKR

-261 NRAMAASEGTIA
+261 NRAMAASEGTIT

-313 NDATANSMNNLKK
+313 NDATANSMNNLKE
-326 NQSRILDT
+326 NQGRILDT

-433 LGVDMQR
+433 LGVEMDR
-440 LILAYGQV
+440 LILAFGQV

-501 GDVEEVFKRITSAGG
+501 EDVEEVFKRITSAGG

-554 LKDLIAIVRN
+554 LKDLVAIVRG
-564 IVENWEYFAVLL
+564 IVESWEVFAVLL
-576 KTVATGFVLYTGKIV
+576 KSVATGFVLYTGKIV

-598 AFALSQNEVIVNSGR
+598 AFAASQGEIIANSGR

-621 VAGLK
+621 ITGLK
-626 SMVSFAKNNPY
+626 NLLSFAKGNPY
-637 LLIASAIAGV
+637 LLIATAIATAI
-647 VYAATEYNSKI
+647 YAATEYNSKV

-665 DILTDSL
+665 DILTNSL
-672 TRQKNEIDSI
+672 ARQKNEIDSI

-687 GYNEKIKESVAT
+687 EYNAKIKESASA
-699 MGQFKEGTKEYTE
+699 MQQFKEGTKEYTD

-773 KRQESWFSTGMIEKA
+773 KRQESWFSTGTIERA
-788 AELSEFQAEYNKQ
+788 AELSELQAEYNKQ
-801 ANNMG
+801 ANSMG

-833 IIAIQNSAGTAVEK
+833 IVAIQNSAGTAVEK

-890 RAEMSEDIKKLATD
+890 RTEMSEDIKKLATD

-928 NSINI
+928 NSLNI
-933 ADEETRKFV
+933 ADEETKKFV

-950 GVEIASEP
+950 GVEIASKP
-958 VINKYAGM
+958 IINQYQGM

-974 EDHKLNIDIIKPD
+974 EDHKLELDIIKPD

-1033 RVRQLTQILS
+1033 RVKQLTQILT

-1048 PKSNKGENERNKT
+1048 PKSNKGENERNKV
-1061 LQQQIDL
+1061 LKQQIDL

-1131 PQMRL
+1131 PKMRL
-1136 TLEKAISDLRGD
+1136 TLEKAIADLKGD
-1148 VEIDVRAKDV
+1148 VEIEVRAKDV

-1187 IRQLFGIDTFTL
+1187 ISQLFGIDTFTL

-1211 DIEALSEE
+1211 DIKALSEE

-1363 NPFKGLLP
+1363 NPFKELLP

-1377 GYLKEKN
+1377 SYLKEKKN
-1384 DLETKYTDESKT
+1384 LEAEYTDESKT
-1396 LDQYK
+1396 LEQYK
-1401 QQQALAENNVL
+1401 QQQTLAENNVL

-1506 GKMDAKAA
+1506 GEMDAKAA

-1707 NIVKK
+1707 NVVKK

-1761 LYKSIVENLGVLPG
+1761 LYKSIVEGLGVLPG
-1775 GNNQELSG
+1775 VNNQELSG

>member
-138 GSTIKEASAGKSLT
+138 GSTMKEASAGKSLT

-291 TGKNYTVQLQKITA
+291 TGRNYTTQLQRITA
-305 ETQRLNAI
+305 ETQRLNAV

-326 NQSRILDT
+326 NQGRILDT

-433 LGVDMQR
+433 LGVEMDR
-440 LILAYGQV
+440 LILAFGQV

-501 GDVEEVFKRITSAGG
+501 EDVEEVFKRMTSAGG

-554 LKDLIAIVRN
+554 LKDLVAIVRG
-564 IVENWEYFAVLL
+564 IVESWEVFAVLL
-576 KTVATGFVLYTGKIV
+576 KSVATGFVLYTGKIV

-598 AFALSQNEVIVNSGR
+598 AFAASQGEIIANSGR

-621 VAGLK
+621 VTGLK
-626 SMVSFAKNNPY
+626 NLLSFAKGNPY
-637 LLIASAIAGV
+637 LILAAAVAGV
-647 VYAATEYNSKI
+647 AFAVTEYNNKI
-658 EEAKAKY
+658 EETRAKY

-672 TRQKNEIDSI
+672 ARQKNEIDSI

-687 GYNEKIKESVAT
+687 GYNEKIKESVST
-699 MGQFKEGTKEYTE
+699 MNQFKEGTKEYTS
-712 AQKENNESS
+712 AQKENNEASS
-721 AKRNALL
+721 KRNALL
-728 EELRINHPT
+728 EELRINHPA

-759 NKKLEQTNYLNWLA
+759 NKQLEYTNYLNYIA
-773 KRQESWFSTGMIEKA
+773 KQSETFFGTGFQEKIEKA
-788 AELSEFQAEYNKQ
+788 TEAQ
-801 ANNMG
+801 
-806 NIWLDANGKLNVF
+806 
-819 LQTAKNLDPDVRQQ
+819 
-833 IIAIQNSAGTAVEK
+833 VE
-847 LKALDVLGRKTAATG
+847 
-862 GGGLRELMRPYSSD
+862 
-876 FNDYDKALS
+876 YDKATGNINNAYLQLVGRLNAVFNANKNIAQSTIEAFKEIQDSSQDSFKKILAMQRLLS
-885 KLTKT
+885 KVSLPSDAVDVLKSYNKEINNYSKAHRGLLT
-890 RAEMSEDIKKLATD
+890 SQVYLYQDILDFGAKLRRDLDLTSD
-904 FKKTYNIATEEGRKA
+904 EGKKA
-919 AQETLRDYI
+919 AAKMAYNFIESKNIVEKAVKDFVTNKFEI
-928 NSINI
+928 EIGVKI
-933 ADEETRKFV
+933 ADAP
-942 SQEFTVKF
+942 
-950 GVEIASEP
+950 I
-958 VINKYAGM
+958 INQYQGM

-974 EDHKLNIDIIKPD
+974 EDHKLELDIIKPD

-1033 RVRQLTQILS
+1033 RIKQLTQILT

-1048 PKSNKGENERNKT
+1048 PKSNKGENERNKV

-1131 PQMRL
+1131 PKMRL
-1136 TLEKAISDLRGD
+1136 TLEKAIADLKGD
-1148 VEIDVRAKDV
+1148 VEIEVRAKDV

-1187 IRQLFGIDTFTL
+1187 ISQLFGIDTFTL

-1211 DIEALSEE
+1211 DIKALSEE

-1325 QMKAKLISL
+1325 QMKTKLISL

-1363 NPFKGLLP
+1363 NPFKDLLP

-1377 GYLKEKN
+1377 GYLKEKKN
-1384 DLETKYTDESKT
+1384 LEAEYTDESKI
-1396 LDQYK
+1396 LEQYK
-1401 QQQALAENNVL
+1401 QQQTLAENNVL

-1436 ENLRIAQQAL
+1436 QNLHIAQQGL
-1446 DIANNNVKSQGE
+1446 NVSNDNVKAQE
-1458 VVKALIKQIKY
+1458 KVVRALLDQIKY
-1469 GETLKDKL
+1469 AETLKDKL
-1477 QAVLLL
+1477 SGALKL
-1483 IGRYADEVGQTISD
+1483 VGQYASDLSSTVSD
-1497 VATSMENVF
+1497 VATSLENVF
-1506 GKMDAKAA
+1506 GTMDAKAA

-1528 DTAAG
+1528 DTASG

-1570 RQIQREIEKIENL
+1570 RQIQREIKKIENL

-1589 LEKSIEAA
+1589 LEKSIDAA
-1597 YSVDTFQESNRLAQ
+1597 YSVDTFQESNKLAQ
-1611 ENVKAQIKA
+1611 ENVKAQIKS

>member
-27 LAKTSENTKKLM
+27 LAKTSESTKKLM

-138 GSTIKEASAGKSLT
+138 GSTMKEASAGKSLT

-226 KAAAEA
+226 KAAAES

-326 NQSRILDT
+326 NQGRILDT
-334 SAQLERKLG
+334 SSQLERKLG

-433 LGVDMQR
+433 LGVEMDR
-440 LILAYGQV
+440 LILAFGQV

-501 GDVEEVFKRITSAGG
+501 EDVEEVFKRITSAGG

-536 QDSFDVMFNEIG
+536 QDNFDVMFNEIG

-554 LKDLIAIVRN
+554 LKDLVAIVRG
-564 IVENWEYFAVLL
+564 IVENWEVFAVLL
-576 KTVATGFVLYTGKIV
+576 KSVATGFVLYTGKIV

-598 AFALSQNEVIVNSGR
+598 AFAASQGEIIANSGR

-621 VAGLK
+621 VTGLK
-626 SMVSFAKNNPY
+626 NLLSFAKGNPY
-637 LLIASAIAGV
+637 LILATAVAGV
-647 VYAATEYNSKI
+647 AFAVTEYNNKI
-658 EEAKAKY
+658 EETRAKY

-672 TRQKNEIDSI
+672 ARQKNEIDSI

-687 GYNEKIKESVAT
+687 GYNEKIKESVST
-699 MGQFKEGTKEYTE
+699 MNQFKEGTKEYTS
-712 AQKENNESS
+712 AQKENNEASS
-721 AKRNALL
+721 KRNALL
-728 EELRINHPT
+728 EELRINHPA

-759 NKKLEQTNYLNWLA
+759 NKQLEYTNYLNYIA
-773 KRQESWFSTGMIEKA
+773 KQSETFFGTGFQENIEKA
-788 AELSEFQAEYNKQ
+788 
-801 ANNMG
+801 
-806 NIWLDANGKLNVF
+806 
-819 LQTAKNLDPDVRQQ
+819 
-833 IIAIQNSAGTAVEK
+833 
-847 LKALDVLGRKTAATG
+847 TAAQV
-862 GGGLRELMRPYSSD
+862 E
-876 FNDYDKALS
+876 YDKATGNINNAYLQLVGRLNAVFNANKNIAQSTIEAFKEIQDSSQDSFKKILAMQRLLS
-885 KLTKT
+885 KVSLPSDAVDVLKSYNKEINNYSKAHRGLLT
-890 RAEMSEDIKKLATD
+890 SQVYLYQDILDFGAKLRRDLDLTSD
-904 FKKTYNIATEEGRKA
+904 EGKKA
-919 AQETLRDYI
+919 AAKMAYNFIESKNIVEKAVKDFVTNKFEI
-928 NSINI
+928 EIGVKI
-933 ADEETRKFV
+933 ADAP
-942 SQEFTVKF
+942 
-950 GVEIASEP
+950 I
-958 VINKYAGM
+958 INQYQGM

-974 EDHKLNIDIIKPD
+974 EDHKLELDIIKPD

-1033 RVRQLTQILS
+1033 RVKQLTQILS

-1187 IRQLFGIDTFTL
+1187 ISQLFGIDTFTL

-1211 DIEALSEE
+1211 DIKALSEE

-1363 NPFKGLLP
+1363 NPFKELLP

-1377 GYLKEKN
+1377 SYLKEKKN
-1384 DLETKYTDESKT
+1384 LEAEYTDESKT
-1396 LDQYK
+1396 LEQYK
-1401 QQQALAENNVL
+1401 QQQTLAENNVL

-1635 KKRIK
+1635 KNRIK

-1702 QDFMD
+1702 QEFMD
-1707 NIVKK
+1707 NVVKK

>member
-27 LAKTSENTKKLM
+27 LAKTSESTKKLM

-138 GSTIKEASAGKSLT
+138 GSTMKEASAGKSLT

-159 AVLEQERR
+159 AVLEQEKR

-186 SIALD
+186 SIALE

-291 TGKNYTVQLQKITA
+291 TGKNYAVQLQRITA
-305 ETQRLNAI
+305 ETQRLNAV

-326 NQSRILDT
+326 NQGRILDT

-433 LGVDMQR
+433 LGVEMNR
-440 LILAYGQV
+440 LILAFGQV

-501 GDVEEVFKRITSAGG
+501 EDVEEVFKRLTSAGG

-554 LKDLIAIVRN
+554 LKDLVAIVRG
-564 IVENWEYFAVLL
+564 IVESWEVFAVLL
-576 KTVATGFVLYTGKIV
+576 KSVATGFVLYTGKIV

-598 AFALSQNEVIVNSGR
+598 AFAASQGEIIANSGR

-621 VAGLK
+621 VTGLK
-626 SMVSFAKNNPY
+626 NLLSFAKGNPY
-637 LLIASAIAGV
+637 LLIATGIATAI
-647 VYAATEYNSKI
+647 YAATEYNSKI

-665 DILTDSL
+665 DILTNSSA
-672 TRQKNEIDSI
+672 RQKNEIDSI

-687 GYNEKIKESVAT
+687 EYNAKIKESASA
-699 MGQFKEGTKEYTE
+699 MQQFKEGTKEYTE

-773 KRQESWFSTGMIEKA
+773 KRQESWFSTGMIERA
-788 AELSEFQAEYNKQ
+788 AELSELQAEYNKQ
-801 ANNMG
+801 ANSMG

-833 IIAIQNSAGTAVEK
+833 IVAIQNSAGTAVEK

-928 NSINI
+928 NSLNI

-974 EDHKLNIDIIKPD
+974 EDHKLNIDIINPD

-1033 RVRQLTQILS
+1033 RVKQITQILT

-1108 ITTMNFDPSGII
+1108 ITMMNFDPSGII

-1131 PQMRL
+1131 PKMRL
-1136 TLEKAISDLRGD
+1136 TLEKAIADLKGD

-1187 IRQLFGIDTFTL
+1187 ISQLFGIDTFTL

-1211 DIEALSEE
+1211 DIKALSEE

-1363 NPFKGLLP
+1363 NPFKELLP

-1377 GYLKEKN
+1377 SYLKEKKN
-1384 DLETKYTDESKT
+1384 LEAEYTDESKT

-1528 DTAAG
+1528 DTASG

-1570 RQIQREIEKIENL
+1570 RQIQREIKKIENL

-1702 QDFMD
+1702 QEFMD

-1712 QLLFRGTETILKPL
+1712 QLLVRGTQKILEPL
-1726 LGMIDEAVKDSILTK
+1726 LKMIDNAVEDSILTK
-1741 DELSGI
+1741 EELSGI

-1761 LYKSIVENLGVLPG
+1761 LYKSIVEGLGVLPG
-1775 GNNQELSG
+1775 VNNQELSG